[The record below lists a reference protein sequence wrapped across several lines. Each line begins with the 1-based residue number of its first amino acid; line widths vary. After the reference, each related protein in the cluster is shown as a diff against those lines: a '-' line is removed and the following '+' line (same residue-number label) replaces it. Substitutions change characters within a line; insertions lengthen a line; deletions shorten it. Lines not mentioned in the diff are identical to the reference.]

1 MNPFLRGLRYYK
13 ADAGRVALA
22 FVLLLLSLGA
32 GLLKPWPLALLV
44 DHVLG
49 NRPIPSWLSEYT
61 HVWQLPTWIGALA
74 LGLFGI
80 HATQALLGCAYQYCL
95 IQSGLRG
102 LARVRIEMFHWLQRL
117 SLRFHQGTSQG
128 DVIYRAS
135 WDTHSVHTLY
145 QHGLFTLLASS
156 LSVILMVIVMF
167 RVNPPLTYTALVTVP
182 FLFMAIQLLGG
193 AMKRRCL
200 AAHEADGKVTT
211 QVQQSMAALPLIQ
224 SYTREAEAEKTFAA
238 HVARALS
245 LRQTQHAGE
254 LFYLAAVA
262 VLLAAGTALTLW
274 VGANEVAAGR
284 LTVGELLVFIA
295 YLGQFYEPL
304 NQLAH
309 VGQTIADASA
319 GIQRVFEILDTP
331 AEVAELPHARPVMG
345 PSVKV
350 SVSEGHKANSPSSTQ
365 PLVARGNIELHNV
378 SYSYQPER
386 WALEGINLQI
396 QAGESVAIIGPSGAG
411 KTTLLHLF
419 PRFFDPEKGRITL
432 EGDDIKHLV
441 IKDLRRQM
449 ALVMQEPILL
459 PGTILENIS
468 FGRPGARFDE
478 IEAAAQAAHADEFIK
493 RLPHHYETVIG
504 EGAARLSTGEMQRIS
519 LARAFLKNAPILLLD
534 EPTSSLDTENEQLI
548 MDGLST
554 LMSHRTVIMVTHR
567 PALCRLAKEIV
578 VMDQGHVVGRG
589 TLSELMAKPGYASRF
604 LRA

>member
-1 MNPFLRGLRYYK
+1 MNPFLRGLKYYK

-22 FVLLLLSLGA
+22 LVLLLLSLGA

-44 DHVLG
+44 DAVLG
-49 NRPIPSWLSEYT
+49 GRPLPDWLARYT
-61 HVWQLPTWIGALA
+61 QGWASSDLILPLA

-80 HATQALLGCAYQYCL
+80 HCTQALLGCAYQFCL

-102 LARVRIEMFHWLQRL
+102 LARVRNEMFHWLQRL

-135 WDTHSVHTLY
+135 WDTHSVHTLF

-156 LSVILMVIVMF
+156 LSVVLMVIVMF
-167 RVNPPLTYTALVTVP
+167 RVNSPLTLTALVTVP

-193 AMKRRCL
+193 SMKRRCL
-200 AAHEADGKVTT
+200 AAHEADGQVTT

-224 SYTREAEAEKTFAA
+224 SYTREAEVEKTFASQ
-238 HVARALS
+238 VARALR
-245 LRQTQHAGE
+245 LRQLQHGGE

-331 AEVAELPHARPVMG
+331 ADVVELPHARPVMS

-350 SVSEGHKANSPSSTQ
+350 SVSEGHKADSPSPTD
-365 PLVARGNIELHNV
+365 PLVARGNIQLHNV

-386 WALEGINLQI
+386 WALEGVNLRI

-411 KTTLLHLF
+411 KTTLLHLL
-419 PRFFDPEKGRITL
+419 PRFFDPAKGQVTL
-432 EGDDIKHLV
+432 EGVDIKNLV
-441 IKDLRRQM
+441 IKDVRQQM

-459 PGTILENIS
+459 PGTILENIG
-468 FGRPGARFDE
+468 FGRPGAQFEE
-478 IEAAAQAAHADEFIK
+478 IEAAAHAAHADEFIK

-504 EGAARLSTGEMQRIS
+504 EGASRLSTGEMQRIS

-534 EPTSSLDTENEQLI
+534 EPTSALDTENEQLI
-548 MDGLST
+548 MDGLT
-554 LMSHRTVIMVTHR
+554 ALMRDRTVIMVTHR
-567 PALCRLAKEIV
+567 PALCHLAKQVV
-578 VMDQGHVVGRG
+578 VMDQGHIVDEG
-589 TLSELMAKPGYASRF
+589 TLSELMAKPGYGARF